1 MRSPMI
7 GTDVQVYVQPLFD
20 LANGS
25 VSFADYQASQ
35 WWGVWRY
42 IHPSDYEIGFSFLV
56 WIV

>member
-1 MRSPMI
+1 MI

-35 WWGVWRY
+35 
-42 IHPSDYEIGFSFLV
+42 
-56 WIV
+56 